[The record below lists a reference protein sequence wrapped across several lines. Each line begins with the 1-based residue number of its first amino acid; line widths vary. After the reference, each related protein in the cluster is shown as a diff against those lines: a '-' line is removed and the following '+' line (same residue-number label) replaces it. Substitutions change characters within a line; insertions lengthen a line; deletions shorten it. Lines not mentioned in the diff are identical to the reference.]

1 MTTPRPLSDDER
13 EDLTA
18 YLDGELDE
26 QSARELEAKLGR
38 DPNTRAEAEA
48 LKRTWDLLDYLPQPE
63 PSPSFTQRTLS
74 RISTLRPAA
83 KTGPVARRRLWP
95 MALAWAAGI
104 LLAAAGGYAG
114 STFLSGRDR
123 DDEELVRDLRVIEN
137 KRLYEQADDLN
148 FLRQLDHPDL
158 FGDDGLGS

>member
-1 MTTPRPLSDDER
+1 
-13 EDLTA
+13 
-18 YLDGELDE
+18 
-26 QSARELEAKLGR
+26 
-38 DPNTRAEAEA
+38 
-48 LKRTWDLLDYLPQPE
+48 
-63 PSPSFTQRTLS
+63 
-74 RISTLRPAA
+74 
-83 KTGPVARRRLWP
+83 